1 MTKLRDAL
9 DLRAAGP
16 DPLSAGTWHVDPE
29 RTSVGFS
36 VRHLAFSTVRGTVR
50 VSDGTIRFDDHGLRV
65 DGAADAASVDTGND
79 IRDRRIRNELFDA
92 ARHPLLRFSGGM
104 RSATTVEGELS
115 VGALSGPVA
124 FEVDNEPI
132 AGGAVRVT
140 GAAEVSQK
148 AFGIEWAALRDAGR
162 LVVSDRVRLSVDAVF
177 VRD

>member
-1 MTKLRDAL
+1 MTQLRDAL

-29 RTSVGFS
+29 RTSVGFA
-36 VRHLAFSTVRGTVR
+36 VRHLAFSTVRGTMDVAA
-50 VSDGTIRFDDHGLRV
+50 GTIRFDDHGVRV
-65 DGAADAASVDTGND
+65 EGAADAGSVDTGND

-92 ARHPLLRFSGGM
+92 SQHPLLRFSGGV
-104 RSATTVEGELS
+104 RSRDAVEGELS
-115 VGALSGPVA
+115 IGALSGPVA
-124 FEVDNEPI
+124 FDVEIESLD
-132 AGGAVRVT
+132 GGDLRVT
-140 GAAEVSQK
+140 GEAEISQK

>member
-16 DPLSAGTWHVDPE
+16 DPLSAGTWHVDAD
-29 RTSVGFS
+29 RTTVGFA
-36 VRHLAFSTVRGTVR
+36 VRHLAFSTVRGTVDVAAGR
-50 VSDGTIRFDDHGLRV
+50 IRFDEHGVRI

-92 ARHPLLRFSGGM
+92 EHHPLLRFSGGG
-104 RSATTVEGELS
+104 RGANTVEGELS
-115 VGALSGPVA
+115 VGALRGPVA
-124 FEVDNEPI
+124 FEVEIDVLD
-132 AGGAVRVT
+132 GGALRVT
-140 GAAEVSQK
+140 GAGEISQK

-162 LVVSDRVRLSVDAVF
+162 LVVSDRVRLSIDAVF